1 MGSIERKF
9 NRKKAVKEKK
19 LAEKEMA
26 TKIALFGKL
35 PDQCLT
41 CHKKFNKMD
50 REQVMTWSVVIR
62 QEEEK
67 VNLYC
72 PQCWER
78 ASEIIKD
85 FKEHLE
91 NKKEENDAVLST
103 K

>member
-19 LAEKEMA
+19 RAEKEMA

-35 PDQCLT
+35 PDHCLT
-41 CHKKFNKMD
+41 CNEEFDKMD
-50 REQVMTWSVVIR
+50 KEQVMSWSVVVR

-72 PQCWER
+72 PTCWEK
-78 ASEIIKD
+78 ALNIVKE

-91 NKKEENDAVLST
+91 NKEEDANAV
-103 K
+103 